1 MEKRRLGSGAA
12 VRILLKYLHP
22 KLKVQECF
30 PNAPANQRLEEFRVL
45 RLGTKVI
52 SRVERVVVFVTHD
65 VFQNNEM
72 YCAIRYAHVTEEGP
86 EASLFATNDAGN
98 VILFPE
104 SHGNENE
111 EVLEVLPEELVRENI
126 HFDNPGTMAVV
137 HEHDLSIDDD
147 NAPAPENIPQANDDP
162 NTVVFRSEWGH
173 DGICFRRNNG
183 ANNQTARLVHLKEG
197 MRLSHLQMFEML
209 FPTTFVK
216 NVMLPAMNA
225 KIRKQV
231 EYGEFL
237 QYIGIMLK
245 ISTTAGH
252 STRDFWKLDQSG
264 TRETPFRFNDV
275 MSRDRFDE
283 ITQNLTYTNK
293 EPPPYKDRFW
303 QIRDVIQAWNDN
315 MADEFQAGWITV
327 LDESMSKWVNKYTCP
342 GFMVVPRKPWPLGN
356 EYHSIVCS
364 QSDVMFAIE
373 LVEGKDVPSHRDHP
387 RFEHHEKGKTVS
399 KLIRLT
405 KSLQGRG
412 SIVVLDSGFCV
423 LKGIIE
429 LKKVGIHAAALIKK
443 RRYWPK
449 HIDGQK
455 ILEYFQDK
463 EIGFSNALKGKMEDV
478 DFYIHCVKEPDYVLM
493 FMTSYGLPSGHG
505 HTQKRKTNDGRMIT
519 FQYPEVAAN
528 HYKFRDGV
536 DNHNARRM
544 YPVAIEEQMRT
555 MRWENRVFQFLLAV
569 TEVNTNAALH
579 YFQGDDI
586 DSQLDFRYKL
596 ASEMINNEYVTSNS
610 DNDGRRLKRK
620 DKVVVHDLRSVPPY
634 KKFRGTELVAAAG
647 RYNQRLCSLCGSNQ
661 KKIRTYCI
669 CTPGTFRCRNCY
681 DEHIIECN
689 NEFAS
694 TC

>member
-162 NTVVFRSEWGH
+162 NTVVYRSEWGH

-183 ANNQTARLVHLKEG
+183 ANNQRARLVHLKEG

-315 MADEFQAGWITV
+315 MVDEFQAGWITV

-405 KSLQGRG
+405 KSLQ
-412 SIVVLDSGFCV
+412 
-423 LKGIIE
+423 
-429 LKKVGIHAAALIKK
+429 
-443 RRYWPK
+443 
-449 HIDGQK
+449 
-455 ILEYFQDK
+455 
-463 EIGFSNALKGKMEDV
+463 
-478 DFYIHCVKEPDYVLM
+478 
-493 FMTSYGLPSGHG
+493 
-505 HTQKRKTNDGRMIT
+505 
-519 FQYPEVAAN
+519 
-528 HYKFRDGV
+528 